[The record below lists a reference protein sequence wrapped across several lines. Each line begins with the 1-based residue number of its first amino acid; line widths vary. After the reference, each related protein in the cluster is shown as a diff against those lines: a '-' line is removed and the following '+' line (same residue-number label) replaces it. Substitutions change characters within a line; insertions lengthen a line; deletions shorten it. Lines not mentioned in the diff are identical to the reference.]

1 MPDYKNMPV
10 GFSMALAQNT
20 HALEC
25 FAAMTDSERS
35 DVINKARC
43 AASKQEMQDLV
54 SSLTEN

>member
-10 GFSMALAQNT
+10 GFSMALADT

-25 FAAMTDSERS
+25 FAAMTDRERS

-43 AASKQEMQDLV
+43 AASKQEIQDLV